1 MKIVESRDLLPKLK
15 DEIIYIS
22 EEEIKNLVFSSIDG
36 EEINEVSFIP
46 KVNIIFVIYGGY
58 KKSRI
63 IYVVKE
69 SADLSNI
76 GSLTLDNL
84 DSFSIDN
91 FSFKELRNEDFDTV
105 SEGVETLSRIV
116 IDNNKGE

>member
-1 MKIVESRDLLPKLK
+1 MVDI
-15 DEIIYIS
+15 
-22 EEEIKNLVFSSIDG
+22 
-36 EEINEVSFIP
+36 
-46 KVNIIFVIYGGY
+46 

-63 IYVVKE
+63 IYVIKE
-69 SADLSNI
+69 SLNLESI
-76 GSLTLDNL
+76 GNLTLDNL

-91 FSFKELRNEDFDTV
+91 FSFKELRNEDFPSV

>member
-63 IYVVKE
+63 IYVIKE
-69 SADLSNI
+69 SLNLESI
-76 GSLTLDNL
+76 GNLTLDNL